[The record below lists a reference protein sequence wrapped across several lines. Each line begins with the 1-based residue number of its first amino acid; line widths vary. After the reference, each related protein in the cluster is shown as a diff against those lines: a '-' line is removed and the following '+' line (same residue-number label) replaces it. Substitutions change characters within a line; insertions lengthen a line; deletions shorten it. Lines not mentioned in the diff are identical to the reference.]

1 MPKAILETTPHA
13 CVGKAAGGSDDCL
26 IKTCTA
32 FQECMTAFG
41 QKIGAM
47 DAMVGDYDAEQ
58 DPEGLLASA
67 LRLRAEWQAIAGR
80 IIGMPARYPAGEH
93 AKVDALHAYLVH
105 AGCTFNCECVGLGL
119 ARSLVDDLRNAR
131 NRSAAP

>member
-1 MPKAILETTPHA
+1 MD
-13 CVGKAAGGSDDCL
+13 GSYQSSIPCPQAEADIFL
-26 IKTCTA
+26 IKTCTT
-32 FQECMTAFG
+32 FQECVAAFG

-47 DAMVGDYDAEQ
+47 DAMVEDYDTKQ

-67 LRLRAEWQAIAGR
+67 HQLRAEWQAMAGC
-80 IIGMPARYPAGEH
+80 IMETPARHPAGEH

-105 AGCTFNCECVGLGL
+105 VGCTFDCECIGLGL

-131 NRSAAP
+131 GRSAAP